1 VILFIEHWIGYT
13 WLALFIIWVLAGV
26 LSKRTAQAQ
35 TGTSRLFQAGLAFIG
50 LMLIFNFNNWFVS
63 GWLTSR
69 ITPREAP
76 YVLGGAILT
85 IAGILFSLWAR
96 AILGSNWSAAV
107 TIKENHTLV
116 RRGPY
121 QIVRHPIYTGFLLG
135 LLGTS
140 FVYGFARCFIGVLVT
155 GSGILAQVADRRAI
169 YGAALRPAISG
180 IPPAGACAH
189 SLRFVTAAVT

>member
-1 VILFIEHWIGYT
+1 MIPLIEHWIGYA
-13 WLALFIIWVLAGV
+13 WLALFIIWILAGV

-50 LMLIFNFNNWFVS
+50 FMLIFNFNNWFVS
-63 GWLTSR
+63 GWLITR
-69 ITPREAP
+69 ITPREVP

-96 AILGSNWSAAV
+96 AILGTNWSAAV

-140 FVYGFARCFIGVLVT
+140 FVYGFARCFIGVLIV
-155 GSGILAQVADRRAI
+155 GLAFWLKSQTEEQFMVQQFGQQYLEYRRQVRA
-169 YGAALRPAISG
+169 L
-180 IPPAGACAH
+180 IPYV
-189 SLRFVTAAVT
+189 L

>member
-1 VILFIEHWIGYT
+1 VIPFSVVPFVEHWLGYV
-13 WLALFIIWVLAGV
+13 WLAPFIIWVLAGL

-35 TGTSRLFQAGLAFIG
+35 TGSSRLFQAGITFIG
-50 LMLIFNFNNWFVS
+50 IMLIFNFNNWFVS
-63 GWLTSR
+63 GWLTTR
-69 ITPREAP
+69 IIPHEPA

-96 AILGSNWSAAV
+96 AILGANWSATV
-107 TIKENHTLV
+107 TIKENHTLI

-140 FVYGFARCFIGVLVT
+140 FVYGFARCFV
-155 GSGILAQVADRRAI
+155 GILVVGLGFWLKSQTEEQFMVQQFGQQYLDYRQQVRA
-169 YGAALRPAISG
+169 L
-180 IPPAGACAH
+180 IPYV
-189 SLRFVTAAVT
+189 L

>member
-1 VILFIEHWIGYT
+1 MIPLIEHWIGYA
-13 WLALFIIWVLAGV
+13 WLALFIIWILAGV

-50 LMLIFNFNNWFVS
+50 FMLIFNFNNWFVS
-63 GWLTSR
+63 GWLITR
-69 ITPREAP
+69 ITPREVP
-76 YVLGGAILT
+76 YVLGGGTLT

-96 AILGSNWSAAV
+96 AILGTNWSAAV

-140 FVYGFARCFIGVLVT
+140 FVYGFARCFIGVLVV
-155 GSGILAQVADRRAI
+155 GLAFWLKSQTEEQFMVQQFGQQYLEYRRQVRA
-169 YGAALRPAISG
+169 L
-180 IPPAGACAH
+180 IPYV
-189 SLRFVTAAVT
+189 L